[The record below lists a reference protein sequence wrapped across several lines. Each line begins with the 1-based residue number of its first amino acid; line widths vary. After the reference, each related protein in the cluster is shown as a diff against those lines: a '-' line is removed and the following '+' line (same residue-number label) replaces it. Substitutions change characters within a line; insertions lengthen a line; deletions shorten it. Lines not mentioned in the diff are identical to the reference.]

1 MNNTRLYILG
11 SSVFSNIMKEL
22 QIFDSVYNFESL
34 SEMSKSLEKNK
45 NNAVRIV
52 FIDPPKK
59 IFFTDNF
66 PTVYINKNNYN
77 VIENKHKHEHKY
89 SNFDVGLS
97 CPIDIFSFTEIVKI
111 LCSKYNF
118 FQKSEIYIKGYLV
131 DSNQKLISKNN
142 LKTKLTE
149 KELKLILALGEGMRF
164 NKKDLLKKVWNHK
177 KDNLESHAFETH
189 LHRLRKKMES
199 TFGDKKFINEE
210 KSFYYL

>member
-52 FIDPPKK
+52 FIDPSKK

-77 VIENKHKHEHKY
+77 VIENKHKHELKY

-118 FQKSEIYIKGYLV
+118 FQKSEIYIKGYSV

>member
-77 VIENKHKHEHKY
+77 VIENKHKH
-89 SNFDVGLS
+89 
-97 CPIDIFSFTEIVKI
+97 
-111 LCSKYNF
+111 
-118 FQKSEIYIKGYLV
+118 
-131 DSNQKLISKNN
+131 
-142 LKTKLTE
+142 
-149 KELKLILALGEGMRF
+149 
-164 NKKDLLKKVWNHK
+164 
-177 KDNLESHAFETH
+177 
-189 LHRLRKKMES
+189 
-199 TFGDKKFINEE
+199 
-210 KSFYYL
+210 

>member
-45 NNAVRIV
+45 NNAVRII

-77 VIENKHKHEHKY
+77 VIENKHKHELKY

-118 FQKSEIYIKGYLV
+118 FQKSEIYIKGYSV

-149 KELKLILALGEGMRF
+149 KELKLILALREGSRF

>member
-34 SEMSKSLEKNK
+34 AEMSKSLEKNR

-52 FIDPPKK
+52 FLDTSKK

-66 PTVYINKNNYN
+66 PTVYINRNNYN
-77 VIENKHKHEHKY
+77 VIENKKKL

-118 FQKSEIYIKGYLV
+118 FQKSEIYIKGYSV

-142 LKTKLTE
+142 LKVKLTE
-149 KELKLILALGEGMRF
+149 KELKLILVLREGLRF

>member
-1 MNNTRLYILG
+1 
-11 SSVFSNIMKEL
+11 MKEL

-118 FQKSEIYIKGYLV
+118 FQKSEIYIKGYSV

>member
-1 MNNTRLYILG
+1 
-11 SSVFSNIMKEL
+11 
-22 QIFDSVYNFESL
+22 
-34 SEMSKSLEKNK
+34 MSKSLEKNK

-118 FQKSEIYIKGYLV
+118 FQKSEIYIKGYSV